1 MNKNE
6 CFSKLRMLILMNFF
20 IILLLSS
27 LKGFTQIKLTI
38 DSLKLSPPGTVWVK
52 DNIYIDQFPVTNA
65 DYTEFLLTV
74 SAYYNPKI
82 HDTIQKIK
90 PYNVN
95 WKKLSEYFFSIE
107 PDDEYMKKLEQ
118 EYYSPL
124 SWTSDSSLQFSYYDD
139 EYYSNYPIINISY
152 EQAKEYCK
160 WRTDMVLLSYAIN
173 VGNKKKR
180 DVFYTKF
187 AYRLPKFD
195 DWKSAY
201 DLFEIENEPF
211 TKPVSGED
219 SESEYFHYSHGNVSE
234 MLDEKG
240 KAVGLS
246 WKDML
251 DVPKLINPIQYQ
263 KPSDW
268 LGFRCV
274 CEILE
279 Y

>member
-1 MNKNE
+1 MLFVN
-6 CFSKLRMLILMNFF
+6 FS
-20 IILLLSS
+20 
-27 LKGFTQIKLTI
+27 GFTQVKLTI

-65 DYTEFLLTV
+65 DYTEFLLTAA
-74 SAYYNPKI
+74 AYYNPKI
-82 HDTIQKIK
+82 HDTIQKLK
-90 PYNVN
+90 PFNVN
-95 WKKLSEYFFSIE
+95 WKSLSEYFFSIKQ
-107 PDDEYMKKLEQ
+107 DEDYLKKLEQ
-118 EYYSPL
+118 DYYSDL
-124 SWTSDSSLQFSYYDD
+124 SWTNDSTLKFSYYDD
-139 EYYSNYPIINISY
+139 EYYSNFPVINISY

-160 WRTDMVLLSYAIN
+160 WRSDMVLLSYAIN
-173 VGNKKKR
+173 VSSKKKR

-187 AYRLPKFD
+187 NYRLPSFEE
-195 DWKSAY
+195 WKNAY
-201 DLFEIENEPF
+201 DLFELKNEPF

-219 SESEYFHYSHGNVSE
+219 SESEYFHYSHGNISE
-234 MLDEKG
+234 MLNEKS

-246 WKDML
+246 WRDSIEPTKQ
-251 DVPKLINPIQYQ
+251 INTVKYE